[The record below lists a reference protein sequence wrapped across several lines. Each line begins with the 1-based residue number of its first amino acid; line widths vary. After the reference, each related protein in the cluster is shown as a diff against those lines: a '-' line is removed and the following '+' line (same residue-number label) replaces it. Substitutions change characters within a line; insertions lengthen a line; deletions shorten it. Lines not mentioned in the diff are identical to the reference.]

1 MKNKILSTTVLL
13 GFFLGGGVSAQ
24 QPVEPPRY
32 DGAVVKVYVTR
43 LAATVEDVAV
53 EERIPAD
60 SLSEEVAIALRI
72 DTLGNFVGWRF
83 LDNTCEGAYRQ
94 DLEPA
99 TPRTRQV
106 VERAIERMDGAWSP
120 ARRADGRAVG
130 YVQRLRFRVPRQRIE
145 QQVNPDP
152 LLFMGEIPGEN
163 FFYWVTDR
171 TGYRSDR
178 FPTTG
183 GRVYIRFYVEADGR
197 VTIDEV
203 LRSPDDRLTKR
214 VIRAIRRS
222 EGKWTPRKVDGVPQR
237 TAYTFRGNFI
247 NESH

>member
-1 MKNKILSTTVLL
+1 M
-13 GFFLGGGVSAQ
+13 
-24 QPVEPPRY
+24 
-32 DGAVVKVYVTR
+32 TR

-60 SLSEEVAIALRI
+60 SLSEEVAVALRI
-72 DTLGNFVGWRF
+72 DSLGNFVGWRF

-99 TPRTRQV
+99 TPLTRQV
-106 VERAIERMDGAWSP
+106 VEKALDRMTGRWSP
-120 ARRADGRAVG
+120 ARRADGRAVN

-183 GRVYIRFYVEADGR
+183 GRVHIRFYVEADGR

>member
-1 MKNKILSTTVLL
+1 M
-13 GFFLGGGVSAQ
+13 
-24 QPVEPPRY
+24 
-32 DGAVVKVYVTR
+32 
-43 LAATVEDVAV
+43 VEDVAV
-53 EERIPAD
+53 EECIPAD

-83 LDNTCEGAYRQ
+83 LDNTCEGVYRQ
-94 DLEPA
+94 DLDPI
-99 TPRTRQV
+99 TPWTRQV
-106 VERAIERMDGAWSP
+106 VERAIERMDGRWSP

-130 YVQRLRFRVPRQRIE
+130 YVQWLRFRVPRQRIE

-222 EGKWTPRKVDGVPQR
+222 EGKWTPARSTACRNARPTRSGAISSTSPIDPGGRGGRSENRLPGRMLR
-237 TAYTFRGNFI
+237 THCRHGKRL
-247 NESH
+247 HQHG